1 MELSL
6 ISLIKKNHKTKRI
19 KICQINTLT
28 YFLILYS
35 FMIFYYLILGNKT
48 AFEWTTT
55 QDIPFILRL
64 INDDFLSKDF
74 YTNSIVGSPRFF
86 FSYIIYSITLLG
98 IDWYPILFF
107 FKIFILLL
115 KLPLLFLTTFRIF
128 LAWKP
133 KNISTQNLN
142 LIKFLFFLGSLGL
155 FSVIQGHN
163 SFWGPFGW
171 GAIQTFNN
179 FSPMTLSF
187 FIGLIY
193 NFLSFDDSR
202 LKYIS
207 PLFLFIS
214 IIIHPTI
221 GLCHFA
227 ISMIFLLPKLSKKQL
242 FFKLG
247 LDTFLGVL
255 IPVSLLIYF
264 FLGKVNLE
272 PSIFIHYYINI
283 RHPDHYLMSKAISL
297 QSFKWVILFG
307 IPLFYS
313 YKIKDKK
320 YFLLSS
326 FIFAS
331 FIGAPILQFIGTEVF
346 HIKEIAQLGPSRF
359 TTYTSIL
366 WGLNIIIIGSVFF
379 LAQVGEYDRK
389 YFNLST
395 LILTSFI
402 GFHLLHFFGVEIFQM
417 EGIQLGR
424 SYSIT
429 YTSILWGVNIIIICF
444 GFFLIRVERYNKW
457 LNFIANFTLIPIILN
472 IVLIIQNFLLLIQ
485 SLLKKNITIICLFT
499 FGLIGSFYLTYK
511 HPLDFYERQDVKS
524 LIKWVSKNTPEHS
537 VFFVRKFNTFLIR
550 VYGKRSILAD
560 TAFSFNENNI
570 KEETERFFMLKNSS
584 SFKPSDYACLNKFY
598 PLDYLIIPLEEKF
611 NNLIPL
617 FSSRKWLV
625 YDVNTF
631 KTKLPCQKKFF
642 FNE

>member
-6 ISLIKKNHKTKRI
+6 ISQIKKNHKNKEI
-19 KICQINTLT
+19 KIYQINSLT
-28 YFLILYS
+28 YFLTLYS
-35 FMIFYYLILGNKT
+35 FMIFYYLILGIKT
-48 AFEWTTT
+48 PFEWTTT

-74 YTNSIVGSPRFF
+74 YTNSVANSPRFF
-86 FSYIIYSITLLG
+86 FSYLIYSITLLG

-133 KNISTQNLN
+133 KNISTQDLN

-171 GAIQTFNN
+171 GAIQTFNF

-187 FIGLIY
+187 LIGLLY
-193 NFLSFDDSR
+193 NFLCFDDSR

-247 LDTFLGVL
+247 LDTFFGVL

-264 FLGKVNLE
+264 FLGKINLE
-272 PSIFIHYYINI
+272 PSTFIHYYINI

-320 YFLLSS
+320 YFVLSS
-326 FIFAS
+326 LIFAS
-331 FIGAPILQFIGTEVF
+331 FVGAPILQFIGTEIF

-366 WGLNIIIIGSVFF
+366 WGLNIIIIGSAF
-379 LAQVGEYDRK
+379 LLTKVRQYNRK

-395 LILTSFI
+395 FILTSLI
-402 GFHLLHFFGVEIFQM
+402 SFHLLHFLGVEIFQIK
-417 EGIQLGR
+417 GIQLGR
-424 SYSIT
+424 SYFIT
-429 YTSILWGVNIIIICF
+429 YTSILWGVNIIIICL
-444 GFFLIRVERYNKW
+444 GFFLIRVERHNRK
-457 LNFIANFTLIPIILN
+457 FIFFTNFTLIPIMIN
-472 IVLIIQNFLLLIQ
+472 IVSITQRLFLFFQ
-485 SLLKKNITIICLFT
+485 TLLKKNISIISLLT

-511 HPLDFYERQDVKS
+511 HPLDYYEKQNVKS
-524 LIKWVSKNTPEHS
+524 LIYWISKNTPKHS
-537 VFFVRKFNTFLIR
+537 VFFVRKLDTFLVR
-550 VYGKRSILAD
+550 VYAERSILAD
-560 TAFSFNENNI
+560 TAFSFNENHI
-570 KEETERFFMLKNSS
+570 KEDTERFFILKNSDN
-584 SFKPSDYACLNKFY
+584 FKPSDYACLKKFY
-598 PLDYLIIPLEEKF
+598 LLDYLIIPLEEKF
-611 NNLIPL
+611 KNIEPL
-617 FSSRKWLV
+617 FSSEKWLV

-631 KTKLPCQKKFF
+631 KIKPYCQKKFF
-642 FNE
+642 LNE